1 MRAAIYLRISTAE
14 QTTDNQE
21 RELRAAAARMG
32 HDVVEVY
39 RDHAV
44 SGSKGRDKR
53 PGFDNLHSD
62 ATCRRFDLV
71 MAWSVDRLG
80 RSLQDLVG
88 FLEHL
93 RETGVELFLHQQ
105 GLDTTTSSGRAMFG
119 MLSVFAEFERS
130 IIRERVLSGM
140 ARAKAK
146 GTKSGK
152 AIGRPAI
159 APPTR
164 NAIRD
169 AYRAGG
175 VSLRAVA
182 RKHNVGVETVRR
194 CLAEIEQRRL

>member
-1 MRAAIYLRISTAE
+1 
-14 QTTDNQE
+14 
-21 RELRAAAARMG
+21 
-32 HDVVEVY
+32 
-39 RDHAV
+39 
-44 SGSKGRDKR
+44 
-53 PGFDNLHSD
+53 
-62 ATCRRFDLV
+62 
-71 MAWSVDRLG
+71 MA
-80 RSLQDLVG
+80 

-152 AIGRPAI
+152 AIGRPVI

-169 AYRAGG
+169 AYHVRD
-175 VSLRAVA
+175 V
-182 RKHNVGVETVRR
+182 VGIRR
-194 CLAEIEQRRL
+194 RPANCSPSR

>member
-1 MRAAIYLRISTAE
+1 MRAAIYLRVSTAE

-93 RETGVELFLHQQ
+93 RETRVELFLHQQ
-105 GLDTTTSSGRAMFG
+105 GLDTTASSGRAMFD

-169 AYRAGG
+169 AHRAG
-175 VSLRAVA
+175 A
-182 RKHNVGVETVRR
+182 RR
-194 CLAEIEQRRL
+194 CGVAWPRSSSAGCDRP

>member
-1 MRAAIYLRISTAE
+1 MRAAIYLRVSTAE

-21 RELRAAAARMG
+21 RELGAAARMG

-93 RETGVELFLHQQ
+93 RETRVELFLHQQ

-119 MLSVFAEFERS
+119 MLSVFAEFDRS

>member
-1 MRAAIYLRISTAE
+1 
-14 QTTDNQE
+14 
-21 RELRAAAARMG
+21 
-32 HDVVEVY
+32 
-39 RDHAV
+39 
-44 SGSKGRDKR
+44 
-53 PGFDNLHSD
+53 
-62 ATCRRFDLV
+62 
-71 MAWSVDRLG
+71 
-80 RSLQDLVG
+80 
-88 FLEHL
+88 
-93 RETGVELFLHQQ
+93 
-105 GLDTTTSSGRAMFG
+105 

-159 APPTR
+159 APPAR

-194 CLAEIEQRRL
+194 CLVATFEHHQLFFAAVFTLVLPTRNMPSAIGGAPEILNFWGQKCG

>member
-1 MRAAIYLRISTAE
+1 
-14 QTTDNQE
+14 
-21 RELRAAAARMG
+21 
-32 HDVVEVY
+32 VVEVY

-44 SGSKGRDKR
+44 SGSKGQDKR
-53 PGFDNLHSD
+53 PGFDNLHRD
-62 ATCRRFDLV
+62 ATRRRFDLV

-80 RSLQDLVG
+80 RSLQDLVA

-169 AYRAGG
+169 AYKAGG

-194 CLAEIEQRRL
+194 CLVEIEQRRL